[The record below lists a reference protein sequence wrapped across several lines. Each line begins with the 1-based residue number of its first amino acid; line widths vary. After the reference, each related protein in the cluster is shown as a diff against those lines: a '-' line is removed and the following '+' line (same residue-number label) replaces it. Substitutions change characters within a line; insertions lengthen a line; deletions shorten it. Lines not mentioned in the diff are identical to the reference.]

1 MSSHPRQP
9 ALDGVRALAVALVV
23 LFHAGFGFMPGGYVG
38 VSVFFTLSGFLI
50 TRLLL
55 HEHAAS
61 GTISFGGFYARRL
74 RRLVPASLLCVAA
87 VVVARLFGAYSRVD
101 GLRVDVV
108 GAVLQVFNWVRL
120 AGTTSYAD
128 LFAGSVSPLEHFWSL
143 AIEEQFY
150 WVWPVVFV
158 VIVRWCARSQR
169 SVASAVAGLTVL
181 GALAAPLIAW
191 RWGADAA
198 YWSTPARIAEIL
210 VGALLATVMA
220 RGHRVPAWARFATAP
235 AVAVI
240 AAMAVVL
247 PSGHGFA
254 YSGGLPLVAVVSGVL
269 LWSLQVPSRS
279 ERMLSWRPVVGL
291 GRISYGVY
299 LIHWPVDVLLRERGW
314 RLDTLG
320 GFAVATA
327 LTLVLALAS
336 YRLLERPIHGAA
348 WSPSVTFR
356 RAGLATAGV
365 ALLAVVVP
373 AAVPAVVANEV
384 VLDAAEI
391 ERAEGSLAPLVT
403 PTAAST
409 AASTATSTVPPTS
422 LAGPTTT
429 AAPAPTT
436 TTSSAPLQPLRPVRM
451 LVVGDSTALYVG
463 QGLAAWSLD
472 HPDLAQVSVRWCQG
486 CTFMLEPAITT
497 FADLSGVLDAS
508 RALVDNE
515 LFGTID
521 ELRPDVVVLMSTVSD
536 VANREWSA
544 DEGPLGPRD
553 QRYRTRMRDAY
564 GELTLRLLGA
574 GVPEVVWVVPPVPT
588 AEWRE
593 EEMNDL
599 ERYRLHH
606 DVIREVVA
614 AFDMQVEVADLDR
627 WLDEAG
633 HAATPSWRPDGVH
646 FTEWSARQVAE
657 RWLGPLLVGVAL
669 GE

>member
-1 MSSHPRQP
+1 LQRSVSS
-9 ALDGVRALAVALVV
+9 AVAL
-23 LFHAGFGFMPGGYVG
+23 
-38 VSVFFTLSGFLI
+38 
-50 TRLLL
+50 
-55 HEHAAS
+55 
-61 GTISFGGFYARRL
+61 
-74 RRLVPASLLCVAA
+74 
-87 VVVARLFGAYSRVD
+87 
-101 GLRVDVV
+101 
-108 GAVLQVFNWVRL
+108 
-120 AGTTSYAD
+120 
-128 LFAGSVSPLEHFWSL
+128 
-143 AIEEQFY
+143 
-150 WVWPVVFV
+150 
-158 VIVRWCARSQR
+158 
-169 SVASAVAGLTVL
+169 LTAL
-181 GALAAPLIAW
+181 GALAAPLIA
-191 RWGADAA
+191 RLWGSDAA
-198 YWSTPARIAEIL
+198 YWSTPARVAEIL
-210 VGALLATVMA
+210 VGALLATIMA
-220 RGHRVPAWARFATAP
+220 GGHRVPAWARFATAP
-235 AVAVI
+235 AIVAIV
-240 AAMAVVL
+240 ALAVVL

-269 LWSLQVPSRS
+269 LWSLQVPSGV
-279 ERMLSWRPVVGL
+279 ERMLAWRPLVGL

-320 GFAVATA
+320 GFAVATG
-327 LTLVLALAS
+327 LTLVLAVAS
-336 YRLLERPIHGAA
+336 YRLIERPIHGAA

-391 ERAEGSLAPLVT
+391 APAEGSLAPLV
-403 PTAAST
+403 AST
-409 AASTATSTVPPTS
+409 TVPPTS
-422 LAGPTTT
+422 PPGPATT

-436 TTSSAPLQPLRPVRM
+436 TTSSVPLQPPRPVRM

-472 HPDLAQVSVRWCQG
+472 QPDLAQVSVRWCQG

-497 FADLSGVLDAS
+497 FTDLSGVLDAS
-508 RALVDNE
+508 RALVDDE

-553 QRYRTRMRDAY
+553 ERYRTRMRDAY

-593 EEMNDL
+593 EEMNDP

-606 DVIREVVA
+606 EVIREVVA

-627 WLDEAG
+627 WLDESG

>member
-1 MSSHPRQP
+1 
-9 ALDGVRALAVALVV
+9 LAVSLVV

-158 VIVRWCARSQR
+158 GIVRWCARSQR
-169 SVASAVAGLTVL
+169 SVASAVAVLTVL
-181 GALAAPLIAW
+181 GALAAPLIA
-191 RWGADAA
+191 RVWGSDAA
-198 YWSTPARIAEIL
+198 YWSTPARVAEIL
-210 VGALLATVMA
+210 VGALLAAMMA
-220 RGHRVPAWARFATAP
+220 GGHRVPAWARFATAP

-240 AAMAVVL
+240 VALAVVL

-279 ERMLSWRPVVGL
+279 ERMLSWRPLVGL

-391 ERAEGSLAPLVT
+391 APAEGSLAPLV
-403 PTAAST
+403 AST
-409 AASTATSTVPPTS
+409 TVPPTS
-422 LAGPTTT
+422 PPGPATT

-436 TTSSAPLQPLRPVRM
+436 TTSSVPLQPPRPVRM

-472 HPDLAQVSVRWCQG
+472 QPDLAQVSVRWCQG

-497 FADLSGVLDAS
+497 FTDLSGVLDAS
-508 RALVDNE
+508 RALVDDE

-553 QRYRTRMRDAY
+553 ERYRTRMRDAY

-593 EEMNDL
+593 EEMNDP

-606 DVIREVVA
+606 EVIREVVA

-627 WLDEAG
+627 WLDESG

>member
-9 ALDGVRALAVALVV
+9 ALDGVRALAVVLVV

-55 HEHAAS
+55 HEHADS
-61 GTISFGGFYARRL
+61 GSISFAGFYARRL
-74 RRLVPASLLCVAA
+74 RRLVPASLLCVAV

-120 AGTTSYAD
+120 AGTTSYSD

-150 WVWPVVFV
+150 WAWPVVFV
-158 VIVRWCARSQR
+158 VIVRWCARLQR
-169 SVASAVAGLTVL
+169 SVASAVAVLTVL
-181 GALAAPLIAW
+181 GALTAPLIA
-191 RWGADAA
+191 RVWGSDAA
-198 YWSTPARIAEIL
+198 YWSTPARAAEIL
-210 VGALLATVMA
+210 VGALLAAMMA
-220 RGHRVPAWARFATAP
+220 GGHRVPAWARFATAP
-235 AVAVI
+235 AIVVIVAL
-240 AAMAVVL
+240 AVVL

-269 LWSLQVPSRS
+269 LWSLQVPSGV
-279 ERMLSWRPVVGL
+279 ERMLSWRPLVGL

-320 GFAVATA
+320 GFAVATG
-327 LTLVLALAS
+327 LTLVLAVVS
-336 YRLLERPIHGAA
+336 YRLIERPIHGAT
-348 WSPSVTFR
+348 WSPTVTFR

-391 ERAEGSLAPLVT
+391 APVDGSLPPLL
-403 PTAAST
+403 AST
-409 AASTATSTVPPTS
+409 TVPPSITP
-422 LAGPTTT
+422 GPATTI
-429 AAPAPTT
+429 APEEST
-436 TTSSAPLQPLRPVRM
+436 TTSSVPLQPPRPVRM

-472 HPDLAQVSVRWCQG
+472 HPELAQVSVRWCQG

-497 FADLSGVLDAS
+497 FAELGGVLDAS
-508 RALVDNE
+508 RALVDDE

-553 QRYRTRMRDAY
+553 ERYRTRMRDAY

-574 GVPEVVWVVPPVPT
+574 GVPEVVWVVPPTPT

-606 DVIREVVA
+606 EVIREVVA
-614 AFDMQVEVADLDR
+614 AFDGQVEVADLDR

-633 HAATPSWRPDGVH
+633 HVATPSWRPDGVH
-646 FTEWSARQVAE
+646 FTEWSAGQVAE

-669 GE
+669 GG

>member
-1 MSSHPRQP
+1 
-9 ALDGVRALAVALVV
+9 
-23 LFHAGFGFMPGGYVG
+23 
-38 VSVFFTLSGFLI
+38 VS
-50 TRLLL
+50 
-55 HEHAAS
+55 
-61 GTISFGGFYARRL
+61 
-74 RRLVPASLLCVAA
+74 
-87 VVVARLFGAYSRVD
+87 
-101 GLRVDVV
+101 
-108 GAVLQVFNWVRL
+108 
-120 AGTTSYAD
+120 
-128 LFAGSVSPLEHFWSL
+128 
-143 AIEEQFY
+143 
-150 WVWPVVFV
+150 
-158 VIVRWCARSQR
+158 
-169 SVASAVAGLTVL
+169 
-181 GALAAPLIAW
+181 
-191 RWGADAA
+191 
-198 YWSTPARIAEIL
+198 
-210 VGALLATVMA
+210 
-220 RGHRVPAWARFATAP
+220 
-235 AVAVI
+235 
-240 AAMAVVL
+240 
-247 PSGHGFA
+247 
-254 YSGGLPLVAVVSGVL
+254 
-269 LWSLQVPSRS
+269 SLQVPSRS
-279 ERMLSWRPVVGL
+279 ERMLSWRPLVGL

-314 RLDTLG
+314 RLDTVG

-336 YRLLERPIHGAA
+336 YHLIERPIHGAA
-348 WSPSVTFR
+348 WSPTVTFR
-356 RAGLATAGV
+356 WAGLATAGV

-391 ERAEGSLAPLVT
+391 APVDGSLPPLVAT
-403 PTAAST
+403 TAV
-409 AASTATSTVPPTS
+409 STATSSTVPPTS

-429 AAPAPTT
+429 AVPAPST
-436 TTSSAPLQPLRPVRM
+436 TTSSAPLQPPRPVRM

-508 RALVDNE
+508 RALANDE

-553 QRYRTRMRDAY
+553 ERYRTRMRDAY

-588 AEWRE
+588 VEWRE

-614 AFDMQVEVADLDR
+614 AFDTQVEVADLDR
-627 WLDEAG
+627 WLDESG

-646 FTEWSARQVAE
+646 FTEWSGRQVAE

>member
-1 MSSHPRQP
+1 
-9 ALDGVRALAVALVV
+9 
-23 LFHAGFGFMPGGYVG
+23 
-38 VSVFFTLSGFLI
+38 
-50 TRLLL
+50 
-55 HEHAAS
+55 
-61 GTISFGGFYARRL
+61 
-74 RRLVPASLLCVAA
+74 
-87 VVVARLFGAYSRVD
+87 
-101 GLRVDVV
+101 
-108 GAVLQVFNWVRL
+108 
-120 AGTTSYAD
+120 
-128 LFAGSVSPLEHFWSL
+128 
-143 AIEEQFY
+143 
-150 WVWPVVFV
+150 
-158 VIVRWCARSQR
+158 
-169 SVASAVAGLTVL
+169 
-181 GALAAPLIAW
+181 
-191 RWGADAA
+191 
-198 YWSTPARIAEIL
+198 
-210 VGALLATVMA
+210 
-220 RGHRVPAWARFATAP
+220 
-235 AVAVI
+235 
-240 AAMAVVL
+240 
-247 PSGHGFA
+247 
-254 YSGGLPLVAVVSGVL
+254 VVSGVL
-269 LWSLQVPSRS
+269 LWSLQVSSLQVPSRS
-279 ERMLSWRPVVGL
+279 ERMLSWRPLVGL

-391 ERAEGSLAPLVT
+391 APAEGSLAPLV
-403 PTAAST
+403 AST
-409 AASTATSTVPPTS
+409 TVPPTS
-422 LAGPTTT
+422 PPGPATT

-436 TTSSAPLQPLRPVRM
+436 TTSSVPLQPPRPVRM
-451 LVVGDSTALYVG
+451 LVVGDSTALYMG

-472 HPDLAQVSVRWCQG
+472 HPELAQVSVRWCQG

-497 FADLSGVLDAS
+497 FAELGGVLDAS
-508 RALVDNE
+508 RALVDDE

-553 QRYRTRMRDAY
+553 ERYRTRMRDAY

-574 GVPEVVWVVPPVPT
+574 GVPEVVWVVPPAPT

-593 EEMNDL
+593 EEMNDP

-614 AFDMQVEVADLDR
+614 AFDMQVEVADLDG

-657 RWLGPLLVGVAL
+657 RWLGPLVVGVAL

>member
-1 MSSHPRQP
+1 
-9 ALDGVRALAVALVV
+9 LAVSLVV

-50 TRLLL
+50 TRLLVQ
-55 HEHAAS
+55 EHATNGS
-61 GTISFGGFYARRL
+61 ISFAGFYARRL
-74 RRLVPASLLCVAA
+74 RRLVPASLLCVAV

-120 AGTTSYAD
+120 AGTTSYSD

-150 WVWPVVFV
+150 WAWPVVFV
-158 VIVRWCARSQR
+158 VIVRWCARLQR
-169 SVASAVAGLTVL
+169 SVASAVAVLTVL
-181 GALAAPLIAW
+181 GALAAPLIA
-191 RWGADAA
+191 RVWGSDAA
-198 YWSTPARIAEIL
+198 YWSTPARVAEIL
-210 VGALLATVMA
+210 VGALLATIMA
-220 RGHRVPAWARFATAP
+220 GGHRVPAWARFATAP
-235 AVAVI
+235 AIVVIVAL
-240 AAMAVVL
+240 AVVL

-269 LWSLQVPSRS
+269 LWSLQVPSGV
-279 ERMLSWRPVVGL
+279 ERMLAWRPLVGL

-320 GFAVATA
+320 GFAVATG
-327 LTLVLALAS
+327 LTLVLAVAS
-336 YRLLERPIHGAA
+336 YRLIERPIHGAA

-391 ERAEGSLAPLVT
+391 APVDGSLPSLL
-403 PTAAST
+403 AST
-409 AASTATSTVPPTS
+409 TVPPTS
-422 LAGPTTT
+422 MPGPAMTS
-429 AAPAPTT
+429 APEEST
-436 TTSSAPLQPLRPVRM
+436 TTSSVPLLPPRAVRM

-472 HPDLAQVSVRWCQG
+472 RPELAQVSVRWCQG

-508 RALVDNE
+508 RALVNDE
-515 LFGTID
+515 VFGTID

-536 VANREWSA
+536 VANREWA
-544 DEGPLGPRD
+544 TDEGPLGPRD
-553 QRYRTRMRDAY
+553 ERYRTRMRDAY

-606 DVIREVVA
+606 EVIREVVA
-614 AFDMQVEVADLDR
+614 AFDGRVEVADLDR
-627 WLDEAG
+627 WLDESG
-633 HAATPSWRPDGVH
+633 HAGAPSWRPDGVH
-646 FTEWSARQVAE
+646 LTEWSGRQVAE

-669 GE
+669 GG

>member
-55 HEHAAS
+55 HEHAES
-61 GTISFGGFYARRL
+61 GTISFTGFYARRL

-150 WVWPVVFV
+150 WAWPVVFV
-158 VIVRWCARSQR
+158 VIVHWCSRSQR

-181 GALAAPLIAW
+181 GALAAPLIA
-191 RWGADAA
+191 RVWGSDAA
-198 YWSTPARIAEIL
+198 YWSTPARVAEIL
-210 VGALLATVMA
+210 VGALLAAMMA
-220 RGHRVPAWARFATAP
+220 GGHRVPAWARFATAP

-240 AAMAVVL
+240 VALAVVL

-279 ERMLSWRPVVGL
+279 ERMLSWRPLVGL

-336 YRLLERPIHGAA
+336 YRLLERPIHEAA

-391 ERAEGSLAPLVT
+391 APAEGSLAPLV
-403 PTAAST
+403 AST
-409 AASTATSTVPPTS
+409 TVPPTS
-422 LAGPTTT
+422 PPGPAMTI
-429 AAPAPTT
+429 APEEST
-436 TTSSAPLQPLRPVRM
+436 TTSSVPLQPPRPVRM

-472 HPDLAQVSVRWCQG
+472 HPELAQVSVRWCQG

-497 FADLSGVLDAS
+497 FAELGGVLDAS
-508 RALVDNE
+508 RALVDDE

-553 QRYRTRMRDAY
+553 ERYRTRMRDAY

-574 GVPEVVWVVPPVPT
+574 GVPEVVWVVPPAPT

-593 EEMNDL
+593 EEMNDP

-614 AFDMQVEVADLDR
+614 AFDMQVEVADLDG

-657 RWLGPLLVGVAL
+657 RWLGPLVVGVAL